1 MAAPVSPVI
10 ASRSLSL
17 AEMNTL
23 VEQQE
28 SILGPLV
35 TIGND
40 GTENLLIFDFERD
53 PPEKHAIV
61 DTAEPPPNVTV
72 LATGKVF
79 IAGQLEDVL
88 VYRPN

>member
-10 ASRSLSL
+10 ASRDLSL
-17 AEMNTL
+17 ADINTL

-28 SILGPLV
+28 SILGPLA
-35 TIGND
+35 TIGNG
-40 GTENLLIFDFERD
+40 GTENLLLFAFERD
-53 PPEKHAIV
+53 PPVKHAIV
-61 DTAEPPPNVTV
+61 DTAEAPPNVTV
-72 LATGKVF
+72 LATGKIF